1 MVQWHMK
8 SDRKVS
14 GGRRRTSRR
23 STKKLAWKGNLFSQT
38 RLSEKEER
46 VEVNGRGSTAKRQ
59 VRYAIHANIT
69 DLSTKKTSKAKILT
83 IAENN
88 ANRQYARRNIITK
101 GAIIEVELNGKKHA
115 KVVSRPGQHGTI
127 NAVLVEF
134 TESKPKKQKRKHN
147 KTEKKHE
154 SKKTEENSKT
164 KPVESAKETKTETK
178 KEIKEE
184 KKEKETKEK
193 SKKTEKKEEK

>member
-46 VEVNGRGSTAKRQ
+46 VEVKGRGSTTKRQ
-59 VRYAIHANIT
+59 VRYAIHANVT
-69 DLSTKKTSKAKILT
+69 DPLTQKTSKVKILT
-83 IAENN
+83 ITENN

-101 GAIIEVELNGKKHA
+101 GAVIEVELNGKKHA

-127 NAVLVEF
+127 NAVLVDF
-134 TESKPKKQKRKHN
+134 VESKPKKQKRKHDKSKEE
-147 KTEKKHE
+147 KTSE
-154 SKKTEENSKT
+154 
-164 KPVESAKETKTETK
+164 PAKETK
-178 KEIKEE
+178 KEIK
-184 KKEKETKEK
+184 KENKSKEK
-193 SKKTEKKEEK
+193 SNKPEKEEK